1 MNEKKHEITYEV
13 ISDITSP
20 IDQEIADFIQRIID
34 QDETLATLTDT
45 FFISYDYEYQNIY
58 ICTTHPQYLTVI
70 NYQLFKDLC
79 DIISEYY
86 GFSVFVKKVDSII
99 NIKSRETDN
108 LI

>member
-45 FFISYDYEYQNIY
+45 FFISYDYEYQNVY
-58 ICTTHPQYLTVI
+58 ICTTHPQHLTVI
-70 NYQLFKDLC
+70 NYQLFKDFC
-79 DIISEYY
+79 DMVNEYY
-86 GFSVFVKKVDSII
+86 GFSVFVKKIDSVI
-99 NIKSRETDN
+99 NICPKKSN
-108 LI
+108 

>member
-45 FFISYDYEYQNIY
+45 FFISYDYELENVSIY
-58 ICTTHPQYLTVI
+58 TTYPQYLNII
-70 NYQLFKDLC
+70 NHQLFKDLC
-79 DIISEYY
+79 DIINEYY
-86 GFSVFVKKVDSII
+86 GFSVFVRKVDSII
-99 NIKSRETDN
+99 SIKSKKS
-108 LI
+108 

>member
-70 NYQLFKDLC
+70 NHKLFKDLC
-79 DIISEYY
+79 DIINEYY
-86 GFSVFVKKVDSII
+86 GFSVFVRKVDSII
-99 NIKSRETDN
+99 SIKSKKS
-108 LI
+108 